1 MPLQGTSPEEI
12 VDLVARVGGI
22 AALAHPGTLK
32 RDDLIPRLAAA
43 GLTAIEAYHSAH
55 TADEQRHYVAMARRL
70 NIGVSG
76 GSDFH
81 GPGTRRAEFFGRLTL
96 PADAFDDLRERAA
109 RARS

>member
-1 MPLQGTSPEEI
+1 
-12 VDLVARVGGI
+12 
-22 AALAHPGTLK
+22 
-32 RDDLIPRLAAA
+32 
-43 GLTAIEAYHSAH
+43 
-55 TADEQRHYVAMARRL
+55 MARRL

-81 GPGTRRAEFFGRLTL
+81 GPGTRRAEFFGHLTL